1 MTETLDRNDG
11 RNVKRSAYVSGN
23 KTSQCEVLQ
32 SCEPEFNSTGWQK
45 DRSKEY
51 FCSARI
57 FYFVVFRP
65 QSLLDVLES

>member
-1 MTETLDRNDG
+1 MKRITGDKHRKGLGTSRVDDCRSG
-11 RNVKRSAYVSGN
+11 RRFCFS
-23 KTSQCEVLQ
+23 
-32 SCEPEFNSTGWQK
+32 EFNSTGWQK